1 MGIYLDNAATSF
13 PKPKEVATA
22 VYDFM
27 VNNGTSSGRGSYKKA
42 MQSDYIVYE
51 CRKLIGKLF
60 NFDNPKKVVLTSNV
74 TDSLN
79 IAMRGILKEN
89 DHVITSSLEHN
100 AVWRC
105 LKTLERD
112 INIKIDTVEC
122 SKDGITNSQD
132 IKKYIKK
139 DTALIV
145 FTQASNVLGTIQPIR
160 EIGAI
165 AREHNIPFLVDSAQ
179 SAGAMKIDVKE
190 DNIDI
195 LAFTGH
201 KSLLGP
207 MGTGGLIINTDIDI
221 KPLKAGGTGG
231 DSAYEYQP
239 DYYPNHLETGT
250 SNVSG
255 IAGLREAIKF
265 LNKDKGMSIEKLPR
279 YYTELE
285 RRLEIIKRIHKGCNA
300 SDISDMAYELM
311 LDESNIHRDLRIIS
325 DGEMS
330 VMGQRVKVEYRKQND
345 ENGEEYILSTAHP
358 LFLVQNLEQII
369 ALLNG
374 LKYSYEIYGYKEYAR
389 ETAVSIWMQL
399 SDYATNR
406 ILNELPK
413 EELKIDINW
422 YKMIADEAEE
432 RKRKL
437 EEEEDYIIDSF
448 KTEEFISNLGKNKE
462 HSYLKNLKNP
472 RK

>member
-27 VNNGTSSGRGSYKKA
+27 VNNGTSSGRGSYEKA

-60 NFDNPKKVVLTSNV
+60 NFDNPKKVIFTSNV

-112 INIKIDTVEC
+112 IKIKIDTVEC
-122 SKDGITNSQD
+122 SKDGITNPQD

-190 DNIDI
+190 ENIDI

-265 LNKDKGMSIEKLPR
+265 LNKEGIENIHNKEKELTKYALEKLE
-279 YYTELE
+279 TV
-285 RRLEIIKRIHKGCNA
+285 K
-300 SDISDMAYELM
+300 DI
-311 LDESNIHRDLRIIS
+311 
-325 DGEMS
+325 
-330 VMGQRVKVEYRKQND
+330 
-345 ENGEEYILSTAHP
+345 
-358 LFLVQNLEQII
+358 
-369 ALLNG
+369 
-374 LKYSYEIYGYKEYAR
+374 EIYGPKDCEKMLSVISFNIKDKRPEDVGSILDQKYDIMLRAGLHCAPTAHSVIGTKER
-389 ETAVSIWMQL
+389 GTL
-399 SDYATNR
+399 R
-406 ILNELPK
+406 IGLGYFNEKEDIDKLVEALN
-413 EELKIDINW
+413 
-422 YKMIADEAEE
+422 
-432 RKRKL
+432 
-437 EEEEDYIIDSF
+437 
-448 KTEEFISNLGKNKE
+448 NL
-462 HSYLKNLKNP
+462 
-472 RK
+472 

>member
-60 NFDNPKKVVLTSNV
+60 NFDNPKKVIFTSNV

-122 SKDGITNSQD
+122 SKDGITNQQD

-255 IAGLREAIKF
+255 IVGLREAIKF
-265 LNKDKGMSIEKLPR
+265 LNKEGIE
-279 YYTELE
+279 
-285 RRLEIIKRIHKGCNA
+285 
-300 SDISDMAYELM
+300 
-311 LDESNIHRDLRIIS
+311 NIHNKEKELTKYALKKL
-325 DGEMS
+325 ET
-330 VMGQRVKVEYRKQND
+330 VKD
-345 ENGEEYILSTAHP
+345 I
-358 LFLVQNLEQII
+358 
-369 ALLNG
+369 
-374 LKYSYEIYGYKEYAR
+374 EIYGPKDCEKMLSVISFNIKDKRPEDVGSILDQKYDIMLRAGLHCAPTAHSVIGTKER
-389 ETAVSIWMQL
+389 GTL
-399 SDYATNR
+399 R
-406 ILNELPK
+406 IGLGYFNEKEDIDKLVEALN
-413 EELKIDINW
+413 
-422 YKMIADEAEE
+422 
-432 RKRKL
+432 
-437 EEEEDYIIDSF
+437 
-448 KTEEFISNLGKNKE
+448 NL
-462 HSYLKNLKNP
+462 
-472 RK
+472 

>member
-13 PKPKEVATA
+13 PKPKEVADA

-27 VNNGTSSGRGSYKKA
+27 INNGTSSGRGSYKKA

-51 CRKLIGKLF
+51 CRKLIGNLF
-60 NFDNPKKVVLTSNV
+60 NFDDPKKVVFTSNI

-79 IAMRGILKEN
+79 IAIRGILKEN

-105 LKTLERD
+105 LKTLEKD

-122 SKDGITNSQD
+122 SKDGITNPED
-132 IKKYIKK
+132 IKKYIRK

-145 FTQASNVLGTIQPIR
+145 FTQASNVLGTIQPIK
-160 EIGAI
+160 EIGKI
-165 AREHNIPFLVDSAQ
+165 ARENKILFLVDAAQ
-179 SAGAMKIDVKE
+179 SAGAMKIDIKE

-255 IAGLREAIKF
+255 IAGLRAAIKF
-265 LNKDKGMSIEKLPR
+265 LNREGIDNIHNKEK
-279 YYTELE
+279 ELTKYALQ
-285 RRLEIIKRIHKGCNA
+285 RLETVKDIEVYGPKDCEKILSVISFNIKNKRPE
-300 SDISDMAYELM
+300 DISTILDQKYDIM
-311 LDESNIHRDLRIIS
+311 LRAGLHCAPTAHSVINTKDRGSLRIGIGYFNTK
-325 DGEMS
+325 DDID
-330 VMGQRVKVEYRKQND
+330 KLVEALN
-345 ENGEEYILSTAHP
+345 
-358 LFLVQNLEQII
+358 NL
-369 ALLNG
+369 
-374 LKYSYEIYGYKEYAR
+374 
-389 ETAVSIWMQL
+389 
-399 SDYATNR
+399 
-406 ILNELPK
+406 
-413 EELKIDINW
+413 
-422 YKMIADEAEE
+422 
-432 RKRKL
+432 
-437 EEEEDYIIDSF
+437 
-448 KTEEFISNLGKNKE
+448 
-462 HSYLKNLKNP
+462 
-472 RK
+472 

>member
-60 NFDNPKKVVLTSNV
+60 NFDNPKKVVFASNV

-122 SKDGITNSQD
+122 SKDGITNQQD

-265 LNKDKGMSIEKLPR
+265 LNKEGIENIHNKEKELTKYALEKLE
-279 YYTELE
+279 TV
-285 RRLEIIKRIHKGCNA
+285 K
-300 SDISDMAYELM
+300 DI
-311 LDESNIHRDLRIIS
+311 
-325 DGEMS
+325 
-330 VMGQRVKVEYRKQND
+330 
-345 ENGEEYILSTAHP
+345 
-358 LFLVQNLEQII
+358 
-369 ALLNG
+369 
-374 LKYSYEIYGYKEYAR
+374 EIYGPKDCEKMLSVISFNIKDKRPEDVGSILDQKYDIMLRAGLHCAPTAHSVIGTKER
-389 ETAVSIWMQL
+389 GTL
-399 SDYATNR
+399 R
-406 ILNELPK
+406 IGLGYFNEKEDIDKLVEALN
-413 EELKIDINW
+413 
-422 YKMIADEAEE
+422 
-432 RKRKL
+432 
-437 EEEEDYIIDSF
+437 
-448 KTEEFISNLGKNKE
+448 NL
-462 HSYLKNLKNP
+462 
-472 RK
+472 

>member
-60 NFDNPKKVVLTSNV
+60 NFDNPKKVVFTSNV

-122 SKDGITNSQD
+122 SKDGITNPQD

-265 LNKDKGMSIEKLPR
+265 LNEEGIENIHNKEKELTKYALEKLE
-279 YYTELE
+279 TV
-285 RRLEIIKRIHKGCNA
+285 K
-300 SDISDMAYELM
+300 DI
-311 LDESNIHRDLRIIS
+311 
-325 DGEMS
+325 
-330 VMGQRVKVEYRKQND
+330 
-345 ENGEEYILSTAHP
+345 
-358 LFLVQNLEQII
+358 
-369 ALLNG
+369 
-374 LKYSYEIYGYKEYAR
+374 EIYGPKDCEKMLSVISFNIKDKRPEDVGSILDQKYNIMLRAGLHCAPTAHSVIGTKER
-389 ETAVSIWMQL
+389 GTL
-399 SDYATNR
+399 R
-406 ILNELPK
+406 IGLGYFNEKEDIDKLVEALN
-413 EELKIDINW
+413 
-422 YKMIADEAEE
+422 
-432 RKRKL
+432 
-437 EEEEDYIIDSF
+437 
-448 KTEEFISNLGKNKE
+448 NL
-462 HSYLKNLKNP
+462 
-472 RK
+472 

>member
-60 NFDNPKKVVLTSNV
+60 NFDNPKKVVFTSNV

-122 SKDGITNSQD
+122 SKDGITNPQD

-221 KPLKAGGTGG
+221 KPIKAGGTGG

-265 LNKDKGMSIEKLPR
+265 LNKEGIENIHNKEKELTKYALEKLE
-279 YYTELE
+279 TV
-285 RRLEIIKRIHKGCNA
+285 K
-300 SDISDMAYELM
+300 DI
-311 LDESNIHRDLRIIS
+311 
-325 DGEMS
+325 
-330 VMGQRVKVEYRKQND
+330 
-345 ENGEEYILSTAHP
+345 
-358 LFLVQNLEQII
+358 
-369 ALLNG
+369 
-374 LKYSYEIYGYKEYAR
+374 EIYGPKDCEKMLSVISFNIKYKRPEDVGSILDQKYDIMLRAGLHCAP
-389 ETAVSIWMQL
+389 TAHSVIGTKERGTL
-399 SDYATNR
+399 R
-406 ILNELPK
+406 IGLGYFNKKEDIDKLVEALN
-413 EELKIDINW
+413 
-422 YKMIADEAEE
+422 
-432 RKRKL
+432 
-437 EEEEDYIIDSF
+437 
-448 KTEEFISNLGKNKE
+448 NL
-462 HSYLKNLKNP
+462 
-472 RK
+472 

>member
-13 PKPKEVATA
+13 PKPKEVADA

-27 VNNGTSSGRGSYKKA
+27 INNGTSSGRGSYKKA

-51 CRKLIGKLF
+51 CRKLIGNLF
-60 NFDNPKKVVLTSNV
+60 NFDDPKKVVFTSNV

-79 IAMRGILKEN
+79 IAIRGILKEN

-105 LKTLERD
+105 LKTLEKD

-122 SKDGITNSQD
+122 SKDGITNPED
-132 IKKYIKK
+132 IKKYIRK

-145 FTQASNVLGTIQPIR
+145 FTQASNVLGTIQPIK
-160 EIGAI
+160 EIGKI
-165 AREHNIPFLVDSAQ
+165 ARENKIVFLVDAAQ
-179 SAGAMKIDVKE
+179 SAGAMKIDIKE

-201 KSLLGP
+201 KSLLAP

-255 IAGLREAIKF
+255 IAGLRAAIKF
-265 LNKDKGMSIEKLPR
+265 LNREGIDNIHNKEK
-279 YYTELE
+279 ELTKYALQ
-285 RRLEIIKRIHKGCNA
+285 RLETVK
-300 SDISDMAYELM
+300 DI
-311 LDESNIHRDLRIIS
+311 
-325 DGEMS
+325 
-330 VMGQRVKVEYRKQND
+330 
-345 ENGEEYILSTAHP
+345 
-358 LFLVQNLEQII
+358 
-369 ALLNG
+369 
-374 LKYSYEIYGYKEYAR
+374 EIYGPKDCEK
-389 ETAVSIWMQL
+389 IL
-399 SDYATNR
+399 SV
-406 ILNELPK
+406 I
-413 EELKIDINW
+413 
-422 YKMIADEAEE
+422 
-432 RKRKL
+432 
-437 EEEEDYIIDSF
+437 SF
-448 KTEEFISNLGKNKE
+448 NIKNKRPE
-462 HSYLKNLKNP
+462 DISTILDQNTT
-472 RK
+472 

>member
-60 NFDNPKKVVLTSNV
+60 NFDNPKKVVFTSNV

-79 IAMRGILKEN
+79 IAIRGILKEN

-122 SKDGITNSQD
+122 SKDGITNPQD

-160 EIGAI
+160 EIGVI
-165 AREHNIPFLVDSAQ
+165 AREYNIPFLVDSAQ

-265 LNKDKGMSIEKLPR
+265 LNKEGIENIHNKEKELTKYALEKLE
-279 YYTELE
+279 TV
-285 RRLEIIKRIHKGCNA
+285 K
-300 SDISDMAYELM
+300 DI
-311 LDESNIHRDLRIIS
+311 
-325 DGEMS
+325 
-330 VMGQRVKVEYRKQND
+330 
-345 ENGEEYILSTAHP
+345 
-358 LFLVQNLEQII
+358 
-369 ALLNG
+369 
-374 LKYSYEIYGYKEYAR
+374 EIYGPKDCEKMLSVISFNIKDKKPEDVGSILEQKYDSMLRAGLHCAPTAHSVIGTKER
-389 ETAVSIWMQL
+389 GTL
-399 SDYATNR
+399 R
-406 ILNELPK
+406 IGLGYFNEKEDIDKLVEALN
-413 EELKIDINW
+413 
-422 YKMIADEAEE
+422 
-432 RKRKL
+432 
-437 EEEEDYIIDSF
+437 
-448 KTEEFISNLGKNKE
+448 NL
-462 HSYLKNLKNP
+462 
-472 RK
+472 

>member
-60 NFDNPKKVVLTSNV
+60 NFDNPKKVIFTSNV

-122 SKDGITNSQD
+122 SKDGITNPQD

-160 EIGAI
+160 EIGSI

-265 LNKDKGMSIEKLPR
+265 LNKEGIENIHNKEKELTKYALEKLE
-279 YYTELE
+279 TV
-285 RRLEIIKRIHKGCNA
+285 K
-300 SDISDMAYELM
+300 DI
-311 LDESNIHRDLRIIS
+311 
-325 DGEMS
+325 
-330 VMGQRVKVEYRKQND
+330 
-345 ENGEEYILSTAHP
+345 
-358 LFLVQNLEQII
+358 
-369 ALLNG
+369 
-374 LKYSYEIYGYKEYAR
+374 EIYGPKDCEKMLSVISFNIKDKRPEDVGSILDQKYDIMLRAGLHCAPTAHSVIGTKER
-389 ETAVSIWMQL
+389 GTL
-399 SDYATNR
+399 R
-406 ILNELPK
+406 IGLGYFNEKEDIDKLVEALN
-413 EELKIDINW
+413 
-422 YKMIADEAEE
+422 
-432 RKRKL
+432 
-437 EEEEDYIIDSF
+437 
-448 KTEEFISNLGKNKE
+448 NL
-462 HSYLKNLKNP
+462 
-472 RK
+472 

>member
-60 NFDNPKKVVLTSNV
+60 NFDNPKKVIFTSNV

-89 DHVITSSLEHN
+89 DHVITSGLEHN

-122 SKDGITNSQD
+122 SKDGITNPQD

-265 LNKDKGMSIEKLPR
+265 LNKEGIENIHNKEKELTKYALEKLE
-279 YYTELE
+279 TV
-285 RRLEIIKRIHKGCNA
+285 K
-300 SDISDMAYELM
+300 DI
-311 LDESNIHRDLRIIS
+311 
-325 DGEMS
+325 
-330 VMGQRVKVEYRKQND
+330 
-345 ENGEEYILSTAHP
+345 
-358 LFLVQNLEQII
+358 
-369 ALLNG
+369 
-374 LKYSYEIYGYKEYAR
+374 EIYGPKDCEKMLSVISFNIKDKRPEDVGSILDQKYDIMLRAGLHCAPTAHSVIGTKER
-389 ETAVSIWMQL
+389 GTL
-399 SDYATNR
+399 R
-406 ILNELPK
+406 IGLGYFNEKEDIDKLVEALN
-413 EELKIDINW
+413 
-422 YKMIADEAEE
+422 
-432 RKRKL
+432 
-437 EEEEDYIIDSF
+437 
-448 KTEEFISNLGKNKE
+448 NL
-462 HSYLKNLKNP
+462 
-472 RK
+472 

>member
-60 NFDNPKKVVLTSNV
+60 NFDNPKKVVFTSNV

-122 SKDGITNSQD
+122 SKDGITNPQD
-132 IKKYIKK
+132 IKKYIMK

-165 AREHNIPFLVDSAQ
+165 ARDHNIPFLVDSAQ

-265 LNKDKGMSIEKLPR
+265 LNKEGIENIHNKEKELTKYALEKLE
-279 YYTELE
+279 TV
-285 RRLEIIKRIHKGCNA
+285 K
-300 SDISDMAYELM
+300 DI
-311 LDESNIHRDLRIIS
+311 
-325 DGEMS
+325 
-330 VMGQRVKVEYRKQND
+330 
-345 ENGEEYILSTAHP
+345 
-358 LFLVQNLEQII
+358 
-369 ALLNG
+369 
-374 LKYSYEIYGYKEYAR
+374 EIYGPKDCEKMLSVISFNIKDKRPEDVGSILDQKYNIMLRAGLHCAPTAHSVIGTKER
-389 ETAVSIWMQL
+389 GTL
-399 SDYATNR
+399 R
-406 ILNELPK
+406 IGLGYFNEKEDIDKLVEALN
-413 EELKIDINW
+413 
-422 YKMIADEAEE
+422 
-432 RKRKL
+432 
-437 EEEEDYIIDSF
+437 
-448 KTEEFISNLGKNKE
+448 NL
-462 HSYLKNLKNP
+462 
-472 RK
+472 

>member
-60 NFDNPKKVVLTSNV
+60 NFDNPKKVVFTSNV

-207 MGTGGLIINTDIDI
+207 MGTGGLIINTNIDI
-221 KPLKAGGTGG
+221 KQLKAGGTGG

-265 LNKDKGMSIEKLPR
+265 LNKEGIENIHNKEKELTKYALEKLE
-279 YYTELE
+279 TV
-285 RRLEIIKRIHKGCNA
+285 K
-300 SDISDMAYELM
+300 DI
-311 LDESNIHRDLRIIS
+311 
-325 DGEMS
+325 
-330 VMGQRVKVEYRKQND
+330 
-345 ENGEEYILSTAHP
+345 
-358 LFLVQNLEQII
+358 
-369 ALLNG
+369 
-374 LKYSYEIYGYKEYAR
+374 EIYGPRDCEKMLSVISFNIKDKRPEDVGSILDQKYDIMLRAGLHCAPTAHSVIGTKER
-389 ETAVSIWMQL
+389 GTL
-399 SDYATNR
+399 R
-406 ILNELPK
+406 IGLGYFNEKEDIDKLVEALN
-413 EELKIDINW
+413 
-422 YKMIADEAEE
+422 
-432 RKRKL
+432 
-437 EEEEDYIIDSF
+437 
-448 KTEEFISNLGKNKE
+448 NL
-462 HSYLKNLKNP
+462 
-472 RK
+472 

>member
-60 NFDNPKKVVLTSNV
+60 NFDNPKKVVFTSNV

-122 SKDGITNSQD
+122 SKDGITNPQD

-265 LNKDKGMSIEKLPR
+265 LNKEGIENIHNKEKELTKYALEKLE
-279 YYTELE
+279 TV
-285 RRLEIIKRIHKGCNA
+285 K
-300 SDISDMAYELM
+300 DI
-311 LDESNIHRDLRIIS
+311 
-325 DGEMS
+325 
-330 VMGQRVKVEYRKQND
+330 
-345 ENGEEYILSTAHP
+345 
-358 LFLVQNLEQII
+358 
-369 ALLNG
+369 
-374 LKYSYEIYGYKEYAR
+374 EIYGPKDCEKMLSVISFNIKYKRPEDVGSILDQKYDIMLRAGLHCAP
-389 ETAVSIWMQL
+389 TAHSVIGTKDRGTL
-399 SDYATNR
+399 R
-406 ILNELPK
+406 IGLGYFNEKEDIDKLVEALN
-413 EELKIDINW
+413 
-422 YKMIADEAEE
+422 
-432 RKRKL
+432 
-437 EEEEDYIIDSF
+437 
-448 KTEEFISNLGKNKE
+448 NL
-462 HSYLKNLKNP
+462 
-472 RK
+472 

>member
-60 NFDNPKKVVLTSNV
+60 NFDNPKKVIFTSNV

-122 SKDGITNSQD
+122 SKDGITNQQD

-250 SNVSG
+250 SNVGG

-265 LNKDKGMSIEKLPR
+265 LNKEGIENIHNKEKELTKYALEKLE
-279 YYTELE
+279 TV
-285 RRLEIIKRIHKGCNA
+285 K
-300 SDISDMAYELM
+300 DI
-311 LDESNIHRDLRIIS
+311 
-325 DGEMS
+325 
-330 VMGQRVKVEYRKQND
+330 
-345 ENGEEYILSTAHP
+345 
-358 LFLVQNLEQII
+358 
-369 ALLNG
+369 
-374 LKYSYEIYGYKEYAR
+374 EIYGPKDCEKMLSVISFNIKDKRPEDVGSILDQKYDIMLRAGLHCAPTAHSVIGTKER
-389 ETAVSIWMQL
+389 GTL
-399 SDYATNR
+399 R
-406 ILNELPK
+406 IGLGYFNEKEDIDKLAEALN
-413 EELKIDINW
+413 
-422 YKMIADEAEE
+422 
-432 RKRKL
+432 
-437 EEEEDYIIDSF
+437 
-448 KTEEFISNLGKNKE
+448 NL
-462 HSYLKNLKNP
+462 
-472 RK
+472 

>member
-13 PKPKEVATA
+13 PKPKEVADA

-27 VNNGTSSGRGSYKKA
+27 INNGTSSGRGSYKKA

-51 CRKLIGKLF
+51 CRKLIGNLF
-60 NFDNPKKVVLTSNV
+60 NFDDPKKVVFTSNI

-79 IAMRGILKEN
+79 IAIRGILKEN

-105 LKTLERD
+105 LKTLEKD

-122 SKDGITNSQD
+122 SKDGITNPED
-132 IKKYIKK
+132 IKKYIRK

-145 FTQASNVLGTIQPIR
+145 FTQASNVLGTIQPVK
-160 EIGAI
+160 EIGKI
-165 AREHNIPFLVDSAQ
+165 ARENKILFLVDAAQ
-179 SAGAMKIDVKE
+179 SAGAMKIDIKE

-255 IAGLREAIKF
+255 IAGLRAAIKF
-265 LNKDKGMSIEKLPR
+265 LNREGIDNIHNKEK
-279 YYTELE
+279 ELTKYALQ
-285 RRLEIIKRIHKGCNA
+285 RLETVKDIEVYGPKDCEKILSVISFNIKNKRPE
-300 SDISDMAYELM
+300 DISTILDQKYDIM
-311 LDESNIHRDLRIIS
+311 LRAGLHCAPTAHSVINTKDRGSLRIGIGYFNTK
-325 DGEMS
+325 DDID
-330 VMGQRVKVEYRKQND
+330 KLVEALN
-345 ENGEEYILSTAHP
+345 
-358 LFLVQNLEQII
+358 NL
-369 ALLNG
+369 
-374 LKYSYEIYGYKEYAR
+374 
-389 ETAVSIWMQL
+389 
-399 SDYATNR
+399 
-406 ILNELPK
+406 
-413 EELKIDINW
+413 
-422 YKMIADEAEE
+422 
-432 RKRKL
+432 
-437 EEEEDYIIDSF
+437 
-448 KTEEFISNLGKNKE
+448 
-462 HSYLKNLKNP
+462 
-472 RK
+472 

>member
-13 PKPKEVATA
+13 PKPKEVADA

-27 VNNGTSSGRGSYKKA
+27 INNGTSSGRGSYKKA

-51 CRKLIGKLF
+51 CRKLIGNLF
-60 NFDNPKKVVLTSNV
+60 NFDDPKKVVFTSNV

-79 IAMRGILKEN
+79 IAIRGILKEN

-105 LKTLERD
+105 LKTLEKD

-122 SKDGITNSQD
+122 SKDGITNPED
-132 IKKYIKK
+132 IKKYIRK

-145 FTQASNVLGTIQPIR
+145 FTQASNVLGTIQPIK
-160 EIGAI
+160 EIGKI
-165 AREHNIPFLVDSAQ
+165 ARENKIVLLVDAAQ
-179 SAGAMKIDVKE
+179 SAGAMKIDIKE

-255 IAGLREAIKF
+255 IAGLRAAIKF
-265 LNKDKGMSIEKLPR
+265 LNREGIDNIHNKEK
-279 YYTELE
+279 ELTKYALQ
-285 RRLEIIKRIHKGCNA
+285 RLETVK
-300 SDISDMAYELM
+300 DI
-311 LDESNIHRDLRIIS
+311 
-325 DGEMS
+325 
-330 VMGQRVKVEYRKQND
+330 
-345 ENGEEYILSTAHP
+345 
-358 LFLVQNLEQII
+358 
-369 ALLNG
+369 
-374 LKYSYEIYGYKEYAR
+374 EIYGPKDCEK
-389 ETAVSIWMQL
+389 IL
-399 SDYATNR
+399 SV
-406 ILNELPK
+406 I
-413 EELKIDINW
+413 
-422 YKMIADEAEE
+422 
-432 RKRKL
+432 
-437 EEEEDYIIDSF
+437 SF
-448 KTEEFISNLGKNKE
+448 NIKNKRPE
-462 HSYLKNLKNP
+462 DISTILDQKYDIMLRAGLHCAPTAHSVINTKDRGSLRIGIGYFNTKDNIDKLVEALNNL
-472 RK
+472 

>member
-13 PKPKEVATA
+13 PKPKEVADA

-27 VNNGTSSGRGSYKKA
+27 INNGTSSGRGSYKKA

-51 CRKLIGKLF
+51 CRKLIGNLF
-60 NFDNPKKVVLTSNV
+60 NFDDPKKVVFTSNV

-79 IAMRGILKEN
+79 IAIRGILKEN

-105 LKTLERD
+105 LKTLEKD

-122 SKDGITNSQD
+122 SKDGITNPED
-132 IKKYIKK
+132 IKKYIRK

-145 FTQASNVLGTIQPIR
+145 FTQASNVLGTIQPVK
-160 EIGAI
+160 EIGKI
-165 AREHNIPFLVDSAQ
+165 ARENNIVFLVDAAQ
-179 SAGAMKIDVKE
+179 SAGAMKIDIKE

-231 DSAYEYQP
+231 DSAYDYQP

-255 IAGLREAIKF
+255 IAGLRAAIKF
-265 LNKDKGMSIEKLPR
+265 LNREGIDNIHNKEKKLTK
-279 YYTELE
+279 YALQ
-285 RRLEIIKRIHKGCNA
+285 RLETVK
-300 SDISDMAYELM
+300 DI
-311 LDESNIHRDLRIIS
+311 
-325 DGEMS
+325 
-330 VMGQRVKVEYRKQND
+330 
-345 ENGEEYILSTAHP
+345 
-358 LFLVQNLEQII
+358 
-369 ALLNG
+369 
-374 LKYSYEIYGYKEYAR
+374 EIYGPKDCEK
-389 ETAVSIWMQL
+389 IL
-399 SDYATNR
+399 SV
-406 ILNELPK
+406 I
-413 EELKIDINW
+413 
-422 YKMIADEAEE
+422 
-432 RKRKL
+432 
-437 EEEEDYIIDSF
+437 SF
-448 KTEEFISNLGKNKE
+448 NIKNKRPE
-462 HSYLKNLKNP
+462 DISTILDQKYDIMLRSGLHCAPTAHSIINTKDRGSLRIGIGYFNTKDDIDKLVEALNNL
-472 RK
+472 

>member
-60 NFDNPKKVVLTSNV
+60 NFDNPKKVVFTSNV

-79 IAMRGILKEN
+79 IAIRGILKEN

-207 MGTGGLIINTDIDI
+207 MGTGGLIINTNIDI
-221 KPLKAGGTGG
+221 KQLKAGGTGG

-265 LNKDKGMSIEKLPR
+265 LNKEGIENIHNKEKELTKYALEKLE
-279 YYTELE
+279 TV
-285 RRLEIIKRIHKGCNA
+285 K
-300 SDISDMAYELM
+300 DI
-311 LDESNIHRDLRIIS
+311 
-325 DGEMS
+325 
-330 VMGQRVKVEYRKQND
+330 
-345 ENGEEYILSTAHP
+345 
-358 LFLVQNLEQII
+358 
-369 ALLNG
+369 
-374 LKYSYEIYGYKEYAR
+374 EIYGPRDCEKMLSVISFNIKDKRPEDVGSILDQKYDIMLRAGLHCAPTAHSVIGTKER
-389 ETAVSIWMQL
+389 GTL
-399 SDYATNR
+399 R
-406 ILNELPK
+406 IGLGYFNEKEDIDKLVEALN
-413 EELKIDINW
+413 
-422 YKMIADEAEE
+422 
-432 RKRKL
+432 
-437 EEEEDYIIDSF
+437 
-448 KTEEFISNLGKNKE
+448 NL
-462 HSYLKNLKNP
+462 
-472 RK
+472 

>member
-60 NFDNPKKVVLTSNV
+60 NFDNPKKVIFTSNV

-122 SKDGITNSQD
+122 SKDGITNQQD
-132 IKKYIKK
+132 IKKYIMK

-265 LNKDKGMSIEKLPR
+265 LNKEGIENIHNKEKELTKYALEKLE
-279 YYTELE
+279 TV
-285 RRLEIIKRIHKGCNA
+285 K
-300 SDISDMAYELM
+300 DI
-311 LDESNIHRDLRIIS
+311 
-325 DGEMS
+325 
-330 VMGQRVKVEYRKQND
+330 
-345 ENGEEYILSTAHP
+345 
-358 LFLVQNLEQII
+358 
-369 ALLNG
+369 
-374 LKYSYEIYGYKEYAR
+374 EIYGPKDCEKMLSVISFNIKDKRPEDVGSILDQKYDIMLRAGLHCAPTAHSVIGTKER
-389 ETAVSIWMQL
+389 GTL
-399 SDYATNR
+399 R
-406 ILNELPK
+406 IGLGYFNEKEDIDKLVEALN
-413 EELKIDINW
+413 
-422 YKMIADEAEE
+422 
-432 RKRKL
+432 
-437 EEEEDYIIDSF
+437 
-448 KTEEFISNLGKNKE
+448 NL
-462 HSYLKNLKNP
+462 
-472 RK
+472 

>member
-122 SKDGITNSQD
+122 SKDGITNPQD

-179 SAGAMKIDVKE
+179 SAGAMEIDVKE

-265 LNKDKGMSIEKLPR
+265 LNKEGIENIHNKEKELTKYALEKLE
-279 YYTELE
+279 TV
-285 RRLEIIKRIHKGCNA
+285 K
-300 SDISDMAYELM
+300 DI
-311 LDESNIHRDLRIIS
+311 
-325 DGEMS
+325 
-330 VMGQRVKVEYRKQND
+330 
-345 ENGEEYILSTAHP
+345 
-358 LFLVQNLEQII
+358 
-369 ALLNG
+369 
-374 LKYSYEIYGYKEYAR
+374 EIYGPKDCEKMLSVISFNIKDKRPEDVGSILDQKYNIMLRAGLHCAPTAHSVIGTKDRGTLRIGLGYFNKKEDIDKLVEA
-389 ETAVSIWMQL
+389 
-399 SDYATNR
+399 
-406 ILNELPK
+406 LN
-413 EELKIDINW
+413 
-422 YKMIADEAEE
+422 
-432 RKRKL
+432 
-437 EEEEDYIIDSF
+437 
-448 KTEEFISNLGKNKE
+448 NL
-462 HSYLKNLKNP
+462 
-472 RK
+472 

>member
-13 PKPKEVATA
+13 PKPKEVADA

-27 VNNGTSSGRGSYKKA
+27 INNGTSSGRGSYKKA

-51 CRKLIGKLF
+51 CRKLIGNLF
-60 NFDNPKKVVLTSNV
+60 NFDDPKKVVFTSNV

-79 IAMRGILKEN
+79 IAIRGILKEN

-105 LKTLERD
+105 LKTLEKD

-122 SKDGITNSQD
+122 SKDGITNPED
-132 IKKYIKK
+132 IKKYIRK

-145 FTQASNVLGTIQPIR
+145 FTQASNVLGTIQPIK
-160 EIGAI
+160 EIGKI
-165 AREHNIPFLVDSAQ
+165 ARENKILFLVDAAQ
-179 SAGAMKIDVKE
+179 SAGAMKIDIKE

-231 DSAYEYQP
+231 DSAYDYQP

-255 IAGLREAIKF
+255 IAGLRAAIKF
-265 LNKDKGMSIEKLPR
+265 LNREGIDNIHNKEK
-279 YYTELE
+279 ELTKYALQ
-285 RRLEIIKRIHKGCNA
+285 RLETVK
-300 SDISDMAYELM
+300 DI
-311 LDESNIHRDLRIIS
+311 
-325 DGEMS
+325 
-330 VMGQRVKVEYRKQND
+330 
-345 ENGEEYILSTAHP
+345 
-358 LFLVQNLEQII
+358 
-369 ALLNG
+369 
-374 LKYSYEIYGYKEYAR
+374 EIYGPKDCEK
-389 ETAVSIWMQL
+389 IL
-399 SDYATNR
+399 SV
-406 ILNELPK
+406 I
-413 EELKIDINW
+413 
-422 YKMIADEAEE
+422 
-432 RKRKL
+432 
-437 EEEEDYIIDSF
+437 SF
-448 KTEEFISNLGKNKE
+448 NIKNKRPE
-462 HSYLKNLKNP
+462 DISTILDQKYDIMLRAGLHCAPTAHSVINTKDRGSLRIGIGYFNTKDDIDKLVEALNNL
-472 RK
+472 

>member
-60 NFDNPKKVVLTSNV
+60 NFDNPKKVVFTSNV

-89 DHVITSSLEHN
+89 DHVITSGLEHN

-265 LNKDKGMSIEKLPR
+265 LNKEGIENIHNKEKELTKYALEKLE
-279 YYTELE
+279 TV
-285 RRLEIIKRIHKGCNA
+285 K
-300 SDISDMAYELM
+300 DI
-311 LDESNIHRDLRIIS
+311 
-325 DGEMS
+325 
-330 VMGQRVKVEYRKQND
+330 
-345 ENGEEYILSTAHP
+345 
-358 LFLVQNLEQII
+358 
-369 ALLNG
+369 
-374 LKYSYEIYGYKEYAR
+374 EIYGPKDCEKMLSVISFNIKDKRPEDVGSILDQKYDIMLRAGLHCAPTAHSVIGTKER
-389 ETAVSIWMQL
+389 GTL
-399 SDYATNR
+399 R
-406 ILNELPK
+406 IGLGYFNEKEDIDKLVEALN
-413 EELKIDINW
+413 
-422 YKMIADEAEE
+422 
-432 RKRKL
+432 
-437 EEEEDYIIDSF
+437 
-448 KTEEFISNLGKNKE
+448 NL
-462 HSYLKNLKNP
+462 
-472 RK
+472 

>member
-122 SKDGITNSQD
+122 SKDGITNPQD

-265 LNKDKGMSIEKLPR
+265 LNKEGIENIHNKEKELTKYALEKLE
-279 YYTELE
+279 TV
-285 RRLEIIKRIHKGCNA
+285 K
-300 SDISDMAYELM
+300 DI
-311 LDESNIHRDLRIIS
+311 
-325 DGEMS
+325 
-330 VMGQRVKVEYRKQND
+330 
-345 ENGEEYILSTAHP
+345 
-358 LFLVQNLEQII
+358 
-369 ALLNG
+369 
-374 LKYSYEIYGYKEYAR
+374 EIYGPKDCEKMLSVISFNIKDKRPEDVGSILDQKYNIMLRAGLHCAPTAHSVIGTKDRGTLRIGLGYFNKKEDIDKLVEA
-389 ETAVSIWMQL
+389 
-399 SDYATNR
+399 
-406 ILNELPK
+406 LN
-413 EELKIDINW
+413 
-422 YKMIADEAEE
+422 
-432 RKRKL
+432 
-437 EEEEDYIIDSF
+437 
-448 KTEEFISNLGKNKE
+448 NL
-462 HSYLKNLKNP
+462 
-472 RK
+472 

>member
-60 NFDNPKKVVLTSNV
+60 NFDNPKKVVFTSNV

-122 SKDGITNSQD
+122 SKDGITNPQD

-190 DNIDI
+190 ENIDI

-265 LNKDKGMSIEKLPR
+265 LNKEGIENIHNKEKELTKYALEKLE
-279 YYTELE
+279 TV
-285 RRLEIIKRIHKGCNA
+285 K
-300 SDISDMAYELM
+300 DI
-311 LDESNIHRDLRIIS
+311 
-325 DGEMS
+325 
-330 VMGQRVKVEYRKQND
+330 
-345 ENGEEYILSTAHP
+345 
-358 LFLVQNLEQII
+358 
-369 ALLNG
+369 
-374 LKYSYEIYGYKEYAR
+374 EIYGPKDCEKMLSVISFNIKDKRPEDVGSILDQKYDIMLRAGLHCAPTAHSVIGTKER
-389 ETAVSIWMQL
+389 GTL
-399 SDYATNR
+399 R
-406 ILNELPK
+406 IGLGYFNEKEDIDKLVEALN
-413 EELKIDINW
+413 
-422 YKMIADEAEE
+422 
-432 RKRKL
+432 
-437 EEEEDYIIDSF
+437 
-448 KTEEFISNLGKNKE
+448 NL
-462 HSYLKNLKNP
+462 
-472 RK
+472 

>member
-13 PKPKEVATA
+13 PKPKEVADA

-27 VNNGTSSGRGSYKKA
+27 INNGTSSGRGSYKKA

-51 CRKLIGKLF
+51 CRKLIGNLF
-60 NFDNPKKVVLTSNV
+60 NFDDPKKVVFTSNV

-79 IAMRGILKEN
+79 IAIRGILKEN

-105 LKTLERD
+105 LKTLEKD

-122 SKDGITNSQD
+122 SKDGITNPED
-132 IKKYIKK
+132 IKKYIRK

-145 FTQASNVLGTIQPIR
+145 FTQASNVLGTIQPIK
-160 EIGAI
+160 EIGKI
-165 AREHNIPFLVDSAQ
+165 ARENNIVFLVDAAQ
-179 SAGAMKIDVKE
+179 SAGAMKIDIKE

-231 DSAYEYQP
+231 DSAYDYQP

-255 IAGLREAIKF
+255 IAGLRAAIKF
-265 LNKDKGMSIEKLPR
+265 LNREGIDNIHNKEK
-279 YYTELE
+279 ELTKYALQ
-285 RRLEIIKRIHKGCNA
+285 RLETVK
-300 SDISDMAYELM
+300 DI
-311 LDESNIHRDLRIIS
+311 
-325 DGEMS
+325 
-330 VMGQRVKVEYRKQND
+330 
-345 ENGEEYILSTAHP
+345 
-358 LFLVQNLEQII
+358 
-369 ALLNG
+369 
-374 LKYSYEIYGYKEYAR
+374 EIYGPKDCEK
-389 ETAVSIWMQL
+389 IL
-399 SDYATNR
+399 SV
-406 ILNELPK
+406 I
-413 EELKIDINW
+413 
-422 YKMIADEAEE
+422 
-432 RKRKL
+432 
-437 EEEEDYIIDSF
+437 SF
-448 KTEEFISNLGKNKE
+448 NIKNKRPE
-462 HSYLKNLKNP
+462 DISTILDQKYDIMLRSGLHCAPTAHSIINTKDRGSLRIGIGYFNTKDDIDKLVEALNNL
-472 RK
+472 

>member
-60 NFDNPKKVVLTSNV
+60 NFDNPKKVVFTSNV

-122 SKDGITNSQD
+122 SKDGITNPQD

-231 DSAYEYQP
+231 DSAYKYQP

-265 LNKDKGMSIEKLPR
+265 LNKEGIENIHNKEKELTKYALEKLE
-279 YYTELE
+279 TV
-285 RRLEIIKRIHKGCNA
+285 K
-300 SDISDMAYELM
+300 DI
-311 LDESNIHRDLRIIS
+311 
-325 DGEMS
+325 
-330 VMGQRVKVEYRKQND
+330 
-345 ENGEEYILSTAHP
+345 
-358 LFLVQNLEQII
+358 
-369 ALLNG
+369 
-374 LKYSYEIYGYKEYAR
+374 EIYGPKDCEKMLSVISFNIKDKRPEDVGSILDQKYDIMLRAGLHCAPTAHSVIGTKER
-389 ETAVSIWMQL
+389 GTL
-399 SDYATNR
+399 R
-406 ILNELPK
+406 IGLGYFNEKEDIDKLVEALN
-413 EELKIDINW
+413 
-422 YKMIADEAEE
+422 
-432 RKRKL
+432 
-437 EEEEDYIIDSF
+437 
-448 KTEEFISNLGKNKE
+448 NL
-462 HSYLKNLKNP
+462 
-472 RK
+472 

>member
-122 SKDGITNSQD
+122 SKDGITNPQD

-265 LNKDKGMSIEKLPR
+265 LNKEGIENIHNKEKELTKYALEKLE
-279 YYTELE
+279 TV
-285 RRLEIIKRIHKGCNA
+285 K
-300 SDISDMAYELM
+300 DI
-311 LDESNIHRDLRIIS
+311 
-325 DGEMS
+325 
-330 VMGQRVKVEYRKQND
+330 
-345 ENGEEYILSTAHP
+345 
-358 LFLVQNLEQII
+358 
-369 ALLNG
+369 
-374 LKYSYEIYGYKEYAR
+374 EIYGPKDCEKMLSVISFNIKDKRPEDVGSILDQKYNIMLRAGLHCAPTAHSVIGTKER
-389 ETAVSIWMQL
+389 GTL
-399 SDYATNR
+399 R
-406 ILNELPK
+406 IGLGYFNEKEDIDKLVEALN
-413 EELKIDINW
+413 
-422 YKMIADEAEE
+422 
-432 RKRKL
+432 
-437 EEEEDYIIDSF
+437 
-448 KTEEFISNLGKNKE
+448 NL
-462 HSYLKNLKNP
+462 
-472 RK
+472 

>member
-60 NFDNPKKVVLTSNV
+60 NFDNPKKVVFTSNV

-122 SKDGITNSQD
+122 SKDGITNPQD

-250 SNVSG
+250 SNGSG

-265 LNKDKGMSIEKLPR
+265 LNKECIENIHNKEKELTKYALEKLE
-279 YYTELE
+279 TV
-285 RRLEIIKRIHKGCNA
+285 K
-300 SDISDMAYELM
+300 DI
-311 LDESNIHRDLRIIS
+311 
-325 DGEMS
+325 
-330 VMGQRVKVEYRKQND
+330 
-345 ENGEEYILSTAHP
+345 
-358 LFLVQNLEQII
+358 
-369 ALLNG
+369 
-374 LKYSYEIYGYKEYAR
+374 EIYGPKDCEKMLSVISFNIKDKRPEDVGSILDQKYDIMLRAGLHCAPTAHSVIGTKER
-389 ETAVSIWMQL
+389 GTL
-399 SDYATNR
+399 R
-406 ILNELPK
+406 IGLGYFNEKEDIDKLVEALN
-413 EELKIDINW
+413 
-422 YKMIADEAEE
+422 
-432 RKRKL
+432 
-437 EEEEDYIIDSF
+437 
-448 KTEEFISNLGKNKE
+448 NL
-462 HSYLKNLKNP
+462 
-472 RK
+472 

>member
-60 NFDNPKKVVLTSNV
+60 NFDNPKKVVFTSNV

-122 SKDGITNSQD
+122 SKDGITNPQD

-190 DNIDI
+190 DNKDI

-265 LNKDKGMSIEKLPR
+265 LNKEGIENIHNKEKELTKYALEKLE
-279 YYTELE
+279 TV
-285 RRLEIIKRIHKGCNA
+285 K
-300 SDISDMAYELM
+300 DI
-311 LDESNIHRDLRIIS
+311 
-325 DGEMS
+325 
-330 VMGQRVKVEYRKQND
+330 
-345 ENGEEYILSTAHP
+345 
-358 LFLVQNLEQII
+358 
-369 ALLNG
+369 
-374 LKYSYEIYGYKEYAR
+374 EIYGPKDCEKMLSVISFNIKDKRPEDVGSILDQKYDIMLRAGLHCAPTAHSVIGTKER
-389 ETAVSIWMQL
+389 GTL
-399 SDYATNR
+399 R
-406 ILNELPK
+406 IGLGYFNEKEDIDKLVEALN
-413 EELKIDINW
+413 
-422 YKMIADEAEE
+422 
-432 RKRKL
+432 
-437 EEEEDYIIDSF
+437 
-448 KTEEFISNLGKNKE
+448 NL
-462 HSYLKNLKNP
+462 
-472 RK
+472 

>member
-60 NFDNPKKVVLTSNV
+60 NFDNPKKVVFTSNV

-122 SKDGITNSQD
+122 SKDGITNPQD

-265 LNKDKGMSIEKLPR
+265 LNKEGIENIHNKEKELTKYALEKLE
-279 YYTELE
+279 TV
-285 RRLEIIKRIHKGCNA
+285 K
-300 SDISDMAYELM
+300 DI
-311 LDESNIHRDLRIIS
+311 
-325 DGEMS
+325 
-330 VMGQRVKVEYRKQND
+330 
-345 ENGEEYILSTAHP
+345 
-358 LFLVQNLEQII
+358 
-369 ALLNG
+369 
-374 LKYSYEIYGYKEYAR
+374 EIYGPKDCEKMLSVISFNIKDKRPEDVGSILDQKYDIMLRAGLHCAPTAHSMIGTKDRGTLRIGLGYFNKKEDIDKLVEA
-389 ETAVSIWMQL
+389 
-399 SDYATNR
+399 
-406 ILNELPK
+406 LN
-413 EELKIDINW
+413 
-422 YKMIADEAEE
+422 
-432 RKRKL
+432 
-437 EEEEDYIIDSF
+437 
-448 KTEEFISNLGKNKE
+448 NL
-462 HSYLKNLKNP
+462 
-472 RK
+472 